1 MFSTISIWG
10 NGKVLELDSGDVCT
24 IMYILNTTLTFKL
37 TYIHTYIQCVYTYI
51 MYICIC

>member
-1 MFSTISIWG
+1 MFSTISFQG
-10 NGKVLELDSGDVCT
+10 NGKVLKLDSGDVCT

-37 TYIHTYIQCVYTYI
+37 TYIQCVYTYIYI